1 MDNEAK
7 LDIFNTN
14 KIYDDCNKQL
24 DSINAEYTN
33 DVENLDKSQAI
44 KEDTI
49 NKYYEDDTNKANEDI
64 KRLENLKAKLNN
76 NIANINKAYDV
87 LDNSLADKRKQLEEL
102 FKAKLNKINEHY
114 DQMIEESK
122 HASDSDILD
131 GNIIDIFKKK

>member
-33 DVENLDKSQAI
+33 DVENLDKSKAI

-102 FKAKLNKINEHY
+102 FKAKLNKN
-114 DQMIEESK
+114 K
-122 HASDSDILD
+122 
-131 GNIIDIFKKK
+131 